1 MGLDMYA
8 YTIPADLASRD
19 VDLKLDGLAG
29 RAELHYWR
37 KHPNLN
43 GWMEDLYFNKGGGEL
58 FNCATVRLT
67 YGDLRALEQAILNGD
82 LPHTTGFFFGETDG
96 SEREDDLAFVDKA
109 LQALAEGKAVY
120 FDSWW

>member
-8 YTIPADLASRD
+8 FTIPADLASRD
-19 VDLKLDGLAG
+19 VDLKVEGLLG
-29 RAELHYWR
+29 CEKLHTWR
-37 KHPNLN
+37 KHPNLH
-43 GWMEDLYFNKGGGEL
+43 GWMEDLYFNKGGAEL

-96 SEREDDLAFVDKA
+96 SEKEDDLAFVDKA

-120 FDSWW
+120 YDSWW